1 MGEIIIKVPEDVKEV
16 IETELSYE
24 EIKKKLEEL
33 EKEKRRED
41 ALKILEKYKHSVE
54 IKEVNEEELY
64 S

>member
-1 MGEIIIKVPEDVKEV
+1 MGEIIIKVPEDVREV
-16 IETELSYE
+16 IETELPYR

-33 EKEKRRED
+33 EKEKKREN

-54 IKEVNEEELY
+54 IEEINEEELY